1 VADGPTVAG
10 WLREATARLAPVIGA
25 EEARRDLRLLLADA
39 TGWSAAR
46 LAASGPDPLPAGAL
60 ARAERHL
67 ARRMGREPVSQ
78 ILGRWHFHG
87 RDFRVTRDVLTPR
100 PDTEALVARALS
112 EPFLR
117 FADLGTGSGILA
129 VTLLAERP
137 EATGLAADISEA
149 ALALARDNAAR
160 HGVADRLTFARG
172 DWWAAVP
179 EGARFD
185 LVVSNPPYIG
195 EAEFAAL
202 APEVAEHEPREALT
216 PGGDGLSAY
225 RAILSGALRHLA
237 PGGRLAVEIG
247 AGQGAAAAGLFS
259 AAGLEAVGIDPD
271 LSGKH
276 RVVHG
281 RRGAGAV

>member
-1 VADGPTVAG
+1 MSGGPTVAA
-10 WLREATARLAPVIGA
+10 WLREATARLAPLVGP

-46 LAASGPDPLPAGAL
+46 LAASGPDPLPAEAL
-60 ARAERHL
+60 ARADSHL
-67 ARRMGREPVSQ
+67 ARRMAREPVSQ
-78 ILGRWHFHG
+78 ILGRWHFFG
-87 RDFRVTRDVLTPR
+87 RDFHVTRDVLTPR
-100 PDTEALVARALS
+100 PDTEALVARALA

-117 FADLGTGSGILA
+117 VADLGTGSGILA

-137 EATGLAADISEA
+137 EATGLATDISQA
-149 ALALARDNAAR
+149 ALAIARENADR
-160 HGVADRLTFARG
+160 HGVADRLETARG

-185 LVVSNPPYIG
+185 LIVSNPPYIA
-195 EAEFAAL
+195 EAELATL
-202 APEVAEHEPREALT
+202 APEVAGHEPRLALT

-225 RAILSGALRHLA
+225 AAILAGAMRHLA

-247 AGQGAAAAGLFS
+247 AGQGAAVSALFS

-271 LSGKH
+271 LTGRE

-281 RRGAGAV
+281 RRGADAP